1 MRWRLK
7 WNICAPAANWRC
19 AFCDQLTESQFANT
33 FRELDFFRS
42 KNPRS
47 LLFYA
52 IVLIQYEV
60 PPFWNRAEKDLS
72 MLKFAGLTLAA
83 LTLSAAAHADIGLK
97 LGSTERVTRLFAYPN
112 NCNVICF
119 RNWTLEQTVE
129 HYLTQSVQRDGYSEA
144 KVQVKTDN
152 GQLFAEIIGVPR
164 SYEKPLTALLDA
176 GDLAFNGASKLNAD
190 GKWAYSWYL
199 FLPLGMALEN
209 RRSVELLHF
218 PPDYSL
224 TQAQDY
230 LRSATTDRWASLLTL
245 NGIPAEQTPGF
256 QTIIDIAPIAAPS
269 NAGKDLEGVYDY
281 FKDYQTTMVKNVSKT
296 ASGEALPM
304 VAFGT
309 PVRNWVKQQYGPTV
323 NVLSLATISPV
334 DGVKVPV
341 LGANHPSYIWYAAD
355 PANYTGTD
363 AKAKAD
369 VAGLKVMG
377 QDLSAACWQA
387 AMGSQPDSNPDIELR
402 SCTQTWQVAQKEKT
416 CELFYTSI
424 RSLTTAQA
432 VAKCASA
439 TIAPQLKQLK
449 APAPA
454 TAKPAPPL

>member
-1 MRWRLK
+1 MFKL
-7 WNICAPAANWRC
+7 
-19 AFCDQLTESQFANT
+19 
-33 FRELDFFRS
+33 
-42 KNPRS
+42 
-47 LLFYA
+47 
-52 IVLIQYEV
+52 
-60 PPFWNRAEKDLS
+60 
-72 MLKFAGLTLAA
+72 AGLSLAA
-83 LTLSAAAHADIGLK
+83 LALSATAHADVSLK
-97 LGSTERVTRLFAYPN
+97 LGNTERVTRLFSYPN

-129 HYLTQSVQRDGYSEA
+129 HYLTQSVQRDGYSDA
-144 KVQVKTDN
+144 KVLVKTDK
-152 GQLFAEIIGVPR
+152 GQLVADISGVPR
-164 SYEKPLTALLDA
+164 SYEKPLAALLDA
-176 GDLAFNGASKLNAD
+176 GDLAYNGASKLNAD
-190 GKWAYSWYL
+190 GKWAYSWNL
-199 FLPLGMALEN
+199 FLPLGLALEN

-230 LRSATTDRWASLLTL
+230 LRSDTTDRWASLLTI

-281 FKDYQTTMVKNVSKT
+281 FKDYQATMVKNISVH
-296 ASGEALPM
+296 ASGIALPM

-309 PVRNWVKQQYGPTV
+309 PVRNWIKQQYGPTV
-323 NVLSLATISPV
+323 NVLSLVNISPS

-341 LGANHPSYIWYAAD
+341 LGSNHPSYIWYVAD
-355 PANYTGTD
+355 PASYTGKD
-363 AKAKAD
+363 AQAKAD
-369 VAGLKVMG
+369 TAGLKVMG
-377 QDLSAACWQA
+377 QDLSVACWQA
-387 AMGSQPDSNPDIELR
+387 AMGRDPESNPDIELK

-424 RSLTTAQA
+424 RNLKTAQA

-454 TAKPAPPL
+454 TALPPPPF

>member
-1 MRWRLK
+1 MMKL
-7 WNICAPAANWRC
+7 A
-19 AFCDQLTESQFANT
+19 S
-33 FRELDFFRS
+33 
-42 KNPRS
+42 
-47 LLFYA
+47 
-52 IVLIQYEV
+52 
-60 PPFWNRAEKDLS
+60 
-72 MLKFAGLTLAA
+72 LTLAA
-83 LTLSAAAHADIGLK
+83 LTLSATAHADINLK

-129 HYLTQSVQRDGYSEA
+129 HYLTQSVQRDGYSDA
-144 KVQVKTDN
+144 KVLVKTDN
-152 GQLFAEIIGVPR
+152 AQLYAEITGVPKR
-164 SYEKPLTALLDA
+164 YEKPLAALLDA
-176 GDLAFNGASKLNAD
+176 GDLAYNGASKLNAD
-190 GKWAYSWYL
+190 GKWAYNWYL

-230 LRSATTDRWASLLTL
+230 LRSATTDRWATLLTV
-245 NGIPAEQTPGF
+245 NGVPAEQTPGY

-269 NAGKDLEGVYDY
+269 NAGKDLEGVYGY
-281 FKDYQTTMVKNVSKT
+281 FKDYQATMVKQISLN
-296 ASGEALPM
+296 ASGEPLPM
-304 VAFGT
+304 VAFGI
-309 PVRNWVKQQYGPTV
+309 PVRNWVKEQYGPTV
-323 NVLSLATISPV
+323 NVLSLVYISPN

-369 VAGLKVMG
+369 AAGLKVMG
-377 QDLSAACWQA
+377 QDLSASCWQA
-387 AMGSQPDSNPDIELR
+387 TMGRESDTNADVELK
-402 SCTQTWQVAQKEKT
+402 SCTQMWQVAQKDRT

-424 RSLTTAQA
+424 RNLTPQQA

-439 TIAPQLKQLK
+439 TIQAQLKQLK

-454 TAKPAPPL
+454 TAIPAPAL